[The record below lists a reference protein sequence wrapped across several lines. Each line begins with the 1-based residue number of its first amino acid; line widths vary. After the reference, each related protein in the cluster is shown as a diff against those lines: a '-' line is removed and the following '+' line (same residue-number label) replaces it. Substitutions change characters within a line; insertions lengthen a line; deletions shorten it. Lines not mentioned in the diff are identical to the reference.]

1 MLGFQKNIDKFL
13 QNTENVATVL
23 FKYIVYHIKYI
34 YDLGKHRKIESIVF
48 YIWNWIGMCKIYVNQ

>member
-23 FKYIVYHIKYI
+23 FKYIVCYIKYI
-34 YDLGKHRKIESIVF
+34 YNLGKHRKIESIVF

>member
-34 YDLGKHRKIESIVF
+34 YDLGKHREIESIVF
-48 YIWNWIGMCKIYVNQ
+48 YI